1 MPQVSK
7 FDMSGKEIGD
17 FELNDKVFD
26 EDVNEHVV
34 HQVITAQLAAK
45 RRGTA
50 STKTRSEVRGG
61 GRKPW
66 RQKGTGRARH
76 GTIRSP
82 LWVGGGITFGPKP
95 RSYKKKVN
103 KKMKRLALRSILTD
117 KVNNDQLKI
126 IEKLDYDKPK
136 TKQVVNLVKDF
147 DLEDKKV
154 LIVLAEKNDNVY
166 LSARNLPNVDTMVLD
181 AMNAYQLLDNEYI
194 LVPEEAAQKIEEV
207 LSEWKKH
214 EIL

>member
-17 FELNDKVFD
+17 FELNDKVFA

-34 HQVITAQLAAK
+34 HQVVTAQLAPI

-82 LWVGGGITFGPKP
+82 LWVGGGVTFGPKP

-126 IEKLDYDKPK
+126 IDELDYDKPK
-136 TKQVVNLVKDF
+136 TKQVVNLLKDF
-147 DLEDKKV
+147 DLEDEKV
-154 LIVLAEKNDNVY
+154 LIVLPEKNENVY
-166 LSARNLPNVDTMVLD
+166 LSARNLPTIDTMVLD
-181 AMNAYQLLDNEYI
+181 AMNAYQLLDNDYI

-207 LSEWKKH
+207 LAE
-214 EIL
+214 

>member
-7 FDMSGKEIGD
+7 YDMNGKEIGD
-17 FELNDKVFD
+17 YDLNDKIFA
-26 EDVNEHVV
+26 EDINEHVV
-34 HQVITAQLAAK
+34 HQVVTAQLAAK

-95 RSYKKKVN
+95 RSYEKNVT
-103 KKMKRLALRSILTD
+103 KKMKRLALRSILTE
-117 KVNNDQLKI
+117 KVNSEQLKI
-126 IEKLDYDKPK
+126 IDDLNYDKPK
-136 TKQVVNLVKDF
+136 TKQIIKLIEDFNL
-147 DLEDKKV
+147 EGKKV
-154 LIVLAEKNDNVY
+154 LIVLPEKDKNVY
-166 LSARNLPNVDTMVLD
+166 LSARNIPEVNTMVLD
-181 AMNAYQLLDNEYI
+181 AMNAYQLLDNECI
-194 LVPEEAAQKIEEV
+194 LIPENAAHKIEEV
-207 LSEWKKH
+207 LAE
-214 EIL
+214 